1 MEIIYALQAER
12 FLRTCPPLTRD
23 RILKKMR
30 FYASAPDPLV
40 FAEHLTDDPNA
51 PFRYRIGKDWRVKFS
66 VEKGV
71 MHVNVIGRRDKI
83 YRP

>member
-1 MEIIYALQAER
+1 MEIFYAPQAER
-12 FLRTCPPLTRD
+12 FLRICPRATSA
-23 RILKKMR
+23 RILEKMR

-40 FAEHLTDDPNA
+40 FAERLTDDLDA

-66 VEKGV
+66 VENGV
-71 MHVNVIGRRDKI
+71 IQVKRIGRRDKI